1 MFGDSVYLWVSPKI
15 PLLVYSK
22 NVIPPLWKSQA
33 LFFFQAHALNTAI
46 FHVSSCILLMHLTL
60 FFNYGQ
66 DRVIS
71 KKSLICP
78 CICLSLVILIGVI
91 ITTTSAACS

>member
-66 DRVIS
+66 DRVI
-71 KKSLICP
+71 
-78 CICLSLVILIGVI
+78 
-91 ITTTSAACS
+91 